1 MPTPGSRASAFLS
14 LQTFLKRRDRMQF
27 SNSPHR
33 NLLDGIAIAGS
44 ALCLIHC
51 LALPLIIAWLPALS
65 DWLSWPESVHLWIL
79 LAALPLSFFA
89 LWRHALCE
97 GRKVPFL
104 LGMAGLAIMAS
115 ALLIEGSPLEPFV
128 TSIGAALLAAA
139 HILNWRGRRSCHE
152 GELRQ

>member
-1 MPTPGSRASAFLS
+1 MPTPGSRASVFLS
-14 LQTFLKRRDRMQF
+14 LQTILKRRDRMQF

-33 NLLDGIAIAGS
+33 NLLDGMAIAGS

-97 GRKVPFL
+97 GRKVEDVR
-104 LGMAGLAIMAS
+104 ATKRSYARKLAVNV
-115 ALLIEGSPLEPFV
+115 GKP
-128 TSIGAALLAAA
+128 
-139 HILNWRGRRSCHE
+139 RQGRN
-152 GELRQ
+152 